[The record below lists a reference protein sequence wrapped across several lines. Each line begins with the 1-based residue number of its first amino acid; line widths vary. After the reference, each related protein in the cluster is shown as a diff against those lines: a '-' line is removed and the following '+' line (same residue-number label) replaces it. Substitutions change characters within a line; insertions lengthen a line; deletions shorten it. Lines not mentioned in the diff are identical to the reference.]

1 MPQVARSQSR
11 FTDKVVYLADEV
23 DRQVK
28 KAILTLEIKQPGVLK
43 SRADQPA
50 PSLNGVW
57 NSRIAKQGNFLCH
70 SYCASVFKGV
80 GFLAFKVNG
89 AVLVAA
95 DISCGN
101 LQEKGQLS

>member
-57 NSRIAKQGNFLCH
+57 NSRIAKQGNFL
-70 SYCASVFKGV
+70 VPF
-80 GFLAFKVNG
+80 
-89 AVLVAA
+89 VLCKCLQR
-95 DISCGN
+95 CGLPS
-101 LQEKGQLS
+101 LQSEWCRPCCS